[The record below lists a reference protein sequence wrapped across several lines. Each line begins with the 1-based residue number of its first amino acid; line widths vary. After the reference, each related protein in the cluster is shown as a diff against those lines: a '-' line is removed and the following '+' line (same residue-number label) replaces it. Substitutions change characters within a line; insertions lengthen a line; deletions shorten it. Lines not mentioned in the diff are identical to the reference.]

1 MKSIVPWVNLLRRTS
16 EQRFLHANCMY
27 VQESRYLSQ
36 VLFRCSLAC
45 LSPPFRDQ
53 SSIWSASSCM
63 HMIAILL
70 DHTSDHAGRWSIYPL
85 LIISAPLILNLA
97 NQSLM
102 YRHAVF
108 SHNKTPTLLL
118 MHNIFYYNNKINKTE
133 RDIMMINSLS
143 LTIKG
148 LGIGIWFILPLYT
161 NYVNTKCSNLRA
173 NLRCN

>member
-1 MKSIVPWVNLLRRTS
+1 MGLFGTVLRKILSYGGKKRKAWYLRSCFGVVLL
-16 EQRFLHANCMY
+16 A
-27 VQESRYLSQ
+27 
-36 VLFRCSLAC
+36 FRPHSMI
-45 LSPPFRDQ
+45 SPH
-53 SSIWSASSCM
+53 IWSASSCM

-108 SHNKTPTLLL
+108 SHNKMPTLLL

-133 RDIMMINSLS
+133 RDIMMINPLS

-148 LGIGIWFILPLYT
+148 LGIGIWFILPLYELCELLS
-161 NYVNTKCSNLRA
+161 KEKARI
-173 NLRCN
+173 R

>member
-1 MKSIVPWVNLLRRTS
+1 MGLFGTVLRKILSYGGKKRKAWYLRSCFGVVLL
-16 EQRFLHANCMY
+16 A
-27 VQESRYLSQ
+27 
-36 VLFRCSLAC
+36 FRPHSMI
-45 LSPPFRDQ
+45 SPH
-53 SSIWSASSCM
+53 IWSASSCM

-108 SHNKTPTLLL
+108 SHNKMPTLLL

-133 RDIMMINSLS
+133 RDIMMIKLNDKRIGNWDMIYSAAVYELCELLS
-143 LTIKG
+143 KEKARTREG
-148 LGIGIWFILPLYT
+148 
-161 NYVNTKCSNLRA
+161 
-173 NLRCN
+173 